1 MEMKSSFYPLGNLK
15 IYSRKFWAILY
26 FVKVYY
32 DLEIYTRKHLKNLVI
47 KYLIIKFSSVS

>member
-1 MEMKSSFYPLGNLK
+1 MEMKSSFYTLGNLK

-32 DLEIYTRKHLKNLVI
+32 GLEIYTRKHLKNLVI